1 MRVSIDFTNV
11 GEGPMDC
18 GVLCWGASWAVEA
31 AAPPPIHYTIK
42 AERIPTAKFQVDQ
55 VLGGE
60 QHLQQSDAARVVAAA
75 GPGKRLRG

>member
-1 MRVSIDFTNV
+1 M
-11 GEGPMDC
+11 
-18 GVLCWGASWAVEA
+18 LCWGASWAVEA

-42 AERIPTAKFQVDQ
+42 AERTPTAKFQVDQ